1 MGHIISVDS
10 IKVDPEK
17 TRVITK
23 WSFLKSVTSLRG
35 FIALTNYYIIFGR
48 NYTQIVSP
56 LTSLIKMEAFR
67 WDKDVKTF
75 FEQFKTLMTS
85 TRVLETPNFTNTFI
99 L

>member
-56 LTSLIKMEAFR
+56 LTSLIKMEAFI
-67 WDKDVKTF
+67 WDKDVKNC
-75 FEQFKTLMTS
+75 FEQFKTLTTS
-85 TRVLETPNFTNTFI
+85 TPVLETPNFTNTFI